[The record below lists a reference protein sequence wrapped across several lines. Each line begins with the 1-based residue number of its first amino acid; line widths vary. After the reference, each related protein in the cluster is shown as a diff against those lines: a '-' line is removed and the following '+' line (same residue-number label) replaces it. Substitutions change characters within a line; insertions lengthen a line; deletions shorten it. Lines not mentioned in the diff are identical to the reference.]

1 MGIPHYNMNK
11 EFPSEI
17 PGQDPSSGGKSFFT
31 FFKFLPSGR
40 SAIREEDSMQPKSFR
55 EDKRQSTLDDQ
66 TTLLEGLI
74 FRIMYLTQVVTG
86 AAFLII
92 VILLMIFF
100 NQ

>member
-1 MGIPHYNMNK
+1 
-11 EFPSEI
+11 
-17 PGQDPSSGGKSFFT
+17 
-31 FFKFLPSGR
+31 
-40 SAIREEDSMQPKSFR
+40 MQPKSFR

>member
-1 MGIPHYNMNK
+1 
-11 EFPSEI
+11 
-17 PGQDPSSGGKSFFT
+17 
-31 FFKFLPSGR
+31 
-40 SAIREEDSMQPKSFR
+40 MQPESFR

-92 VILLMIFF
+92 IILLMIFF